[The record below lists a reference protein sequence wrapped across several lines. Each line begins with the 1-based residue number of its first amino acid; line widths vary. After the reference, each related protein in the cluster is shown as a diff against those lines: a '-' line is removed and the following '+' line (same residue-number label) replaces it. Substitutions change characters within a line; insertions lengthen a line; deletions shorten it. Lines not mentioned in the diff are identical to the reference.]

1 MLNDAPVKAPNQRP
15 RKRKAKGKIGRKT
28 IVKVKGKFGRKSKG
42 KKNKTM
48 QVVTPAAGSAPV
60 VAASAASTDPVEDF
74 VVAASAASA
83 NTVEDQRAMRK
94 EVAKYRYFE
103 ARRKKS
109 VS

>member
-15 RKRKAKGKIGRKT
+15 RKRKAKGKSGRKT
-28 IVKVKGKFGRKSKG
+28 IVKIKGKFGRKSKG
-42 KKNKTM
+42 KKNRTM
-48 QVVTPAAGSAPV
+48 QVVTPAAGSA
-60 VAASAASTDPVEDF
+60 T

-83 NTVEDQRAMRK
+83 DTVEDFAFAASAASTDTVEDQRAMRK